1 MSISSIIFYIISA
14 FILGNAIL
22 AVTARK
28 LFRSSI
34 WLLFSLTA
42 IAALYFWMD
51 VNFIAAVQ
59 IVVYVGGIVVLIIF
73 SIFLTHDAGSEM
85 PKPVKR
91 QMIFSILAVLL
102 GMAFTVR
109 LISLNQFKPN
119 TAATL
124 NANVDEIGLQMLNTT
139 NYGFVLP
146 FEAVSIL
153 LLAATIGCI
162 VIALKLKTPE
172 KK

>member
-1 MSISSIIFYIISA
+1 
-14 FILGNAIL
+14 
-22 AVTARK
+22 
-28 LFRSSI
+28 
-34 WLLFSLTA
+34 
-42 IAALYFWMD
+42 
-51 VNFIAAVQ
+51 
-59 IVVYVGGIVVLIIF
+59 
-73 SIFLTHDAGSEM
+73 M
-85 PKPVKR
+85 PKPVK
-91 QMIFSILAVLL
+91 MHMLFSILAVLL

-124 NANVDEIGLQMLNTT
+124 NANVDEIGLQMLNTI